1 MKNKI
6 ISPKILSYLVL
17 FFFVGVF
24 LFVRSFMGLYVFN
37 YRLGELGVLFCFILT
52 GFYVL
57 SIYKKKLLG
66 KYADLIYLLVIFS
79 FFLISFITNSNILDT
94 YTFKS
99 SSYIWTISFIFVGIY
114 VYKNTNFDEIFLKI
128 FKFILPLV
136 YFLLV
141 LAPSTIKEFL
151 TNFFGIYSDKF
162 ELHKGSD
169 LLIIFLIVMMINNKK
184 LSEKNFEQYYFVS
197 LSGLFLP
204 LLMFKSRA
212 AFISAVL
219 FFIIEVSK
227 NRKNLFSNNKKI
239 LSFFLIFILLFSLS
253 VSFISESKTLD
264 KDDSIVGLASI
275 IEFRYQSYNEQ
286 DEGLPIFFI
295 RDERLYSADGNLN
308 WRLQIWQDV
317 WHDLRNSGNNILI
330 GYGYKDKIPAMDIE
344 ERQGIDLMNENV
356 HNNFVN
362 ILARGGLI
370 QLFLFFSFYY
380 FIVSAYKNKHG
391 NYNILFYILPVLFC
405 AFFDAAMENAH
416 FPLLYYFFL
425 GRLYIKEY

>member
-370 QLFLFFSFYY
+370 QLFLFFSFL
-380 FIVSAYKNKHG
+380 
-391 NYNILFYILPVLFC
+391 LFNVRFVLRYPPKSSSPPSPDI
-405 AFFDAAMENAH
+405 AT
-416 FPLLYYFFL
+416 L
-425 GRLYIKEY
+425 